1 LGSPVPARNAA
12 ICTRRS
18 AVSSRTTI
26 SAAAASGTVD
36 AAVAAERLEHSDGGA
51 LFHKTYRHLYEGEN
65 RTQANRLQTL
75 VLDALDDEGTADG
88 EAPCEGRNQADSE
101 DGRYWARTSDPQLV
115 DPIAGVTSASVLFG
129 LVPSNP
135 LAKRDRGRLRP
146 SDGKRR
152 KALPHVQALRRHCA
166 YF

>member
-1 LGSPVPARNAA
+1 MLRH
-12 ICTRRS
+12 T
-18 AVSSRTTI
+18 
-26 SAAAASGTVD
+26 AASLMALAGLD
-36 AAVAAERLEHSDGGA
+36 PAAAAERLEHNDGGA
-51 LFHKTYRHLYEGEN
+51 LFLRTYRHLYEGEK
-65 RTQANRLQTL
+65 RANAHRLQAL
-75 VLDALDDEGTADG
+75 VRGELDENDTDDG
-88 EAPCEGRNQADSE
+88 EEAPEGLNQAAGE

-135 LAKRDRGRLRP
+135 LAKRDCGLLRP